1 MSQEAQLGEAG
12 VNVDPSSGIESV
24 LESKNNLIKSL
35 RYDLGKV
42 TKVIIQPERTS
53 YIHLHLPMYVLF
65 HHLYINNILNL

>member
-12 VNVDPSSGIESV
+12 VKVDPSSGIDSI

-42 TKVIIQPERTS
+42 TKVIIQPEYTPIFAHVGVDS
-53 YIHLHLPMYVLF
+53 LPVHKQYID
-65 HHLYINNILNL
+65 